1 MKQSLFILALLITT
15 SLTFSQKKEKV
26 KGSKIVTIEHKQIE
40 SFDAL
45 EVSDNIEVFLVK
57 GTENA
62 LDIEADDNVHQAI
75 DIVITGTTLRLS
87 TLKDIFGYKKLSIRL
102 TYTDALKNI
111 YVKNEA
117 KINALAD
124 IELDNLILKCTD
136 YSKLLLNAKVTNFEL
151 QCDDKTKVELNLK
164 AQKTI
169 ISLAKNSSIKALITS
184 KDMIFDM
191 YQKSTA
197 TIEGETDTLKLR
209 LDNNA
214 NFTGKNLS
222 TNTTEITTEA
232 YSNASINVKNTV
244 TISASAKSEI
254 ELYGDQ
260 KVIIT
265 RFVDSAVLRKKP
277 TK

>member
-1 MKQSLFILALLITT
+1 MKQSFFILALLIST
-15 SLTFSQKKEKV
+15 SIAFSQKKEKV

-57 GTENA
+57 GSENA

-75 DIVITGTTLRLS
+75 DIVMTGTTLRLS

-136 YSKLLLNAKVTNFEL
+136 YSKLLLNAKVTTFEL
-151 QCDDKTKVELNLK
+151 QCDDKSKVELNLK
-164 AQKTI
+164 ADKTT

-184 KDMIFDM
+184 KDMIFDL

-197 TIEGETDTLKLR
+197 SIEGETDTLKLR

-265 RFVDSAVLRKKP
+265 RFVDSAILRKKP